1 MINKLCYFMILFI
14 VVCSFQFNHTFFIRG
29 GNKMDITS
37 SAFKDGAM
45 IPEKYTCDG
54 PNISPPLKWS
64 NAPEETKTFAIIC
77 EDPDAP
83 SGIWVHWIL
92 FNLPESVKELGE
104 NLPAIGKLPVGAK
117 QGKNDFGKIGYRGP
131 CPPRGIHR
139 YFFQVY
145 ALTKELD
152 LEPGISK
159 SELIRAME
167 GNILSEGQMMGKYQ
181 R

>member
-1 MINKLCYFMILFI
+1 
-14 VVCSFQFNHTFFIRG
+14 
-29 GNKMDITS
+29 MDITS
-37 SAFKDGAM
+37 SAFNEGAM

-64 NAPEETKTFAIIC
+64 DAPEETKSFAIIC

-83 SGIWVHWIL
+83 SGIWVHWVL
-92 FNLPESVKELGE
+92 FNLPVNVKELPE
-104 NLPAIGKLPVGAK
+104 NIPAIGKLSNGAK
-117 QGKNDFGKIGYRGP
+117 QGKNDFGKIGYGGP
-131 CPPRGIHR
+131 CPPGGTHR

-152 LEPGISK
+152 LEAGISK
-159 SELIRAME
+159 SELISAME
-167 GNILSEGQMMGKYQ
+167 GNILSEGQIMGKYQ

>member
-1 MINKLCYFMILFI
+1 MLRNLSYFLILSL
-14 VVCSFQFNHTFFIRG
+14 VLCSFQINQTSHILG
-29 GNKMDITS
+29 GNQMDITS
-37 SAFKDGAM
+37 SAFNEGAM

-64 NAPEETKTFAIIC
+64 DAPEETKSFAIIC

-83 SGIWVHWIL
+83 SGIWVHWVL
-92 FNLPESVKELGE
+92 FNLPVNVKELPE
-104 NLPAIGKLPVGAK
+104 NIPAIGKVSNGAK
-117 QGKNDFGKIGYRGP
+117 QGKNDFGKIGYGGP
-131 CPPRGIHR
+131 CPPGGTHR

-152 LEPGISK
+152 LEAGISK
-159 SELIRAME
+159 SELISAME
-167 GNILSEGQMMGKYQ
+167 GNILSEGQIMGKYQ